1 MRTFCLR
8 TLNLRMAINKIEI
21 QGKFIIKKIQMSVE
35 KAKMYVY
42 TNSQRIFFHTE
53 VYYFFKLLSDTVMML
68 KLTGLTYY
76 H

>member
-1 MRTFCLR
+1 
-8 TLNLRMAINKIEI
+8 
-21 QGKFIIKKIQMSVE
+21 MSVE

-42 TNSQRIFFHTE
+42 TNSQRIFCHAE